1 LDPKRPLDVAGLLG
15 KPRAIRAR
23 VTLVGLLILVYLLLE
38 WFSLQ
43 QEFRGLPVSPWNPG
57 LGVLFAFMLARRL
70 AYGWALFVAI
80 LAAEFILLD
89 TSSPLPTVAVIAAIA
104 SVIYTLAAAAIRSVV
119 RDGLEFDRIRD
130 VTTLAAVGSI
140 ASLISASL
148 LSVIFIAGGMSQR
161 NIMLQMFIGDLV
173 GIMVMTPLALR
184 LLRIDLETVLRRRS
198 LVKYAEVLLHV
209 IMIGVALSIVNRT
222 GLDDA
227 YILFVP
233 IVITA
238 VRYGFDGACIAIA
251 AIQFG
256 LGIILHAM
264 GADSAQ
270 FFDFQTAMLCLT
282 TVGLFVGA
290 EVNARIRADNLARN
304 AETQLQKARE
314 ASVQVERF
322 AIVEGMASALAHEI
336 NQPMTAIRALVRSS
350 QVLIEG
356 EKPDLARAGTNL
368 GNAVVQVDHAAAVL
382 RKMRDF
388 LKRRQ
393 LNLSRVSTYD
403 VLARAP
409 SLSRSQIS
417 ADIEIDV
424 DLGEEHY
431 VDIDPVQINQVF
443 LNLIHNSAHAIG
455 TNPGIRGRIEIGAVH
470 ETDPDRVEFF
480 VRDNGPGVPAKR
492 GKNLFEPLRTTKG
505 DGLGLGLAICLTIV
519 EAHGGQIRLE
529 SGRPGATEF
538 RFWVPWRRGE
548 G

>member
-1 LDPKRPLDVAGLLG
+1 LDTKPLDVAGALG
-15 KPRAIRAR
+15 KPRAVRAKA
-23 VTLVGLLILVYLLLE
+23 TLVGLLIVVYILLE

-70 AYGWALFVAI
+70 SYGWVLFAAI
-80 LAAEFILLD
+80 IVAEFALLD
-89 TSSPLPTVAVIAAIA
+89 TSSPLLTVALIAAI
-104 SVIYTLAAAAIRSVV
+104 SSIIYTVAAAAIRGIV

-130 VTTLAAVGSI
+130 VTTLAAVSSV
-140 ASLISASL
+140 AALISAVL
-148 LSVIFIAGGMSQR
+148 LSVSFLAGGMSQR
-161 NIMLQMFIGDLV
+161 SIMLQMFIGDLV

-184 LLRIDLETVLRRRS
+184 LLRMDLDAVLRRRT
-198 LVKYAEVLLHV
+198 LPKYVEAFLHV
-209 IMIGVALSIVNRT
+209 AMISVALAIVNRT

-251 AIQFG
+251 AVQFG

-264 GADSAQ
+264 GADSQQ

-290 EVNARIRADNLARN
+290 EVNARIRADNLAKD
-304 AETQLQKARE
+304 AEAQLQKARA
-314 ASVQVERF
+314 ASVQAERF

-350 QVLIEG
+350 QVLIEN
-356 EKPDLARAGTNL
+356 EKPDLMRARTNL

-382 RKMRDF
+382 RRMRDF
-388 LKRRQ
+388 LKKRQ
-393 LNLSRVSTYD
+393 LNFIRISVSD
-403 VLARAP
+403 ILARAP
-409 SLSRSQIS
+409 ALSRSQIPANIDIV
-417 ADIEIDV
+417 ADA
-424 DLGEEHY
+424 GEEAF
-431 VDIDPVQINQVF
+431 VNVDPVQINQVF
-443 LNLIHNSAHAIG
+443 LNLIHNAAQSIA
-455 TNPGIRGRIEIGAVH
+455 TDPTIRGRIEIGSVRT
-470 ETDPDRVEFF
+470 TDPDRVEFF
-480 VRDNGPGVPAKR
+480 VRDNGPGIPAKR
-492 GKNLFEPLRTTKG
+492 GKDLFEPLRTTKG

-529 SGRPGATEF
+529 SGKPGATEF
-538 RFWVPWRRGE
+538 RFWVPWRRGDN
-548 G
+548 

>member
-1 LDPKRPLDVAGLLG
+1 LNTKRPLDVAGLLG
-15 KPRAIRAR
+15 KPRATRAR
-23 VTLVGLLILVYLLLE
+23 VILVGLLIVVYLLLE

-70 AYGWALFVAI
+70 AYGWVLFAAI
-80 LAAEFILLD
+80 LAAEFVLLD
-89 TSSPLPTVAVIAAIA
+89 TSSPLLTVAIIAAISA
-104 SVIYTLAAAAIRSVV
+104 VIYTAAAAAIRAIV

-130 VTTLAAVGSI
+130 VTTLAVVGGV
-140 ASLISASL
+140 ASLISAGL
-148 LSVIFIAGGMSQR
+148 LSTTFIAGSMSQR
-161 NIMLQMFIGDLV
+161 SIMLQMFIGDLV

-184 LLRIDLETVLRRRS
+184 LLRMDFDTVFRRRS
-198 LVKYAEVLLHV
+198 AFKYAEFILH
-209 IMIGVALSIVNRT
+209 IAMIGISLAIINQT
-222 GLDDA
+222 GLDEA

-256 LGIILHAM
+256 LGIILHAI

-270 FFDFQTAMLCLT
+270 FFDFQTTMLCLT

-304 AETQLQKARE
+304 AEAQLQKARE
-314 ASVQVERF
+314 ASVQAERF

-350 QVLIEG
+350 QVLIEN
-356 EKPDLARAGTNL
+356 ERPDLARAGTNL

-382 RKMRDF
+382 RRMRDF

-393 LNLSRVSTYD
+393 LNLTRISTFD
-403 VLARAP
+403 ILARAP
-409 SLSRSQIS
+409 QLSRSQIA
-417 ADIEIDV
+417 ADIEIV
-424 DLGEEHY
+424 AEVGEEIY
-431 VDIDPVQINQVF
+431 VNVDPVQINQVF
-443 LNLIHNSAHAIG
+443 LNLIHNAAQSIATDTA
-455 TNPGIRGRIEIGAVH
+455 IRGRIELGAARKS
-470 ETDPDRVEFF
+470 DPDRVEFF

-492 GKNLFEPLRTTKG
+492 GKSLFEPLKTSKG

-529 SGRPGATEF
+529 SGKPGATEF
-538 RFWVPWRRGE
+538 RFWVPWRRGDN
-548 G
+548 